1 MLRNCTKTE
10 FDLYVDF
17 AYELATNIEKSAYP
31 TYCDGL
37 KTKEMFMERL
47 SKAFE
52 RDTEEVLLFE
62 IDGKIEGL
70 IHYQW
75 LPKDNYVATCSFN
88 INTATGQAL
97 SEFIAYV
104 REKCKGYDLYLGFPA
119 DNKVAIQYFEKQA
132 FECIED
138 DYNNI
143 AFMDKISVPS
153 ADKKLTRINKDNY
166 HLFKILHDQ
175 IEGDMYWNS
184 ERIFEDLDHWVI
196 YVEQNNDSPQG
207 AIYYMDETD
216 GWLEIFGVDMDG
228 GVIHQDIFRDL
239 LIAALSDAKNK
250 GGRVMTFFCDED
262 GEQTALECGFTCV
275 GRYLC
280 YKLHLD

>member
-1 MLRNCTKTE
+1 M
-10 FDLYVDF
+10 YADF

-75 LPKDNYVATCSFN
+75 LPKDNYVATCGFN

-104 REKCKGYDLYLGFPA
+104 RAKCKGYDLYLGFPA

-138 DYNNI
+138 QRPRQNPSGSREFGGFLEAD
-143 AFMDKISVPS
+143 SVIPS
-153 ADKKLTRINKDNY
+153 GIRCKTACL
-166 HLFKILHDQ
+166 HHILCA
-175 IEGDMYWNS
+175 GCS
-184 ERIFEDLDHWVI
+184 GSGLDL
-196 YVEQNNDSPQG
+196 E
-207 AIYYMDETD
+207 
-216 GWLEIFGVDMDG
+216 
-228 GVIHQDIFRDL
+228 
-239 LIAALSDAKNK
+239 
-250 GGRVMTFFCDED
+250 
-262 GEQTALECGFTCV
+262 
-275 GRYLC
+275 
-280 YKLHLD
+280 

>member
-10 FDLYVDF
+10 FDLYADF

-75 LPKDNYVATCSFN
+75 LPKDNYVATCGFN

-104 REKCKGYDLYLGFPA
+104 RAKCKGYDLYLGFP
-119 DNKVAIQYFEKQA
+119 
-132 FECIED
+132 
-138 DYNNI
+138 
-143 AFMDKISVPS
+143 

-216 GWLEIFGVDMDG
+216 GWLEVFGVDMDG

-239 LIAALSDAKNK
+239 LIAALSDW
-250 GGRVMTFFCDED
+250 C
-262 GEQTALECGFTCV
+262 
-275 GRYLC
+275 
-280 YKLHLD
+280 

>member
-10 FDLYVDF
+10 FDLYADF

-75 LPKDNYVATCSFN
+75 LPKDNYVATCGFN

-104 REKCKGYDLYLGFPA
+104 RAKCKGYDLYLGFPA

-138 DYNNI
+138 DYNNEGNI
-143 AFMDKISVPS
+143 AS
-153 ADKKLTRINKDNY
+153 AKVVVY
-166 HLFKILHDQ
+166 
-175 IEGDMYWNS
+175 G
-184 ERIFEDLDHWVI
+184 
-196 YVEQNNDSPQG
+196 
-207 AIYYMDETD
+207 
-216 GWLEIFGVDMDG
+216 
-228 GVIHQDIFRDL
+228 
-239 LIAALSDAKNK
+239 
-250 GGRVMTFFCDED
+250 
-262 GEQTALECGFTCV
+262 
-275 GRYLC
+275 
-280 YKLHLD
+280 

>member
-10 FDLYVDF
+10 FDLYADF
-17 AYELATNIEKSAYP
+17 AYELATNTEKSAYP

-75 LPKDNYVATCSFN
+75 LPKDNYVATCGFN

-104 REKCKGYDLYLGFPA
+104 RAKCKGYDLYLGFPA